1 MGIICCLYSSAC
13 LLKFLLG
20 VIDFGNSEVL
30 NIILGEGA
38 GVGQGDAHEGVGG
51 QRRAAG
57 DGYDGGGAETTDN
70 AVLAFEFVPSCVE
83 GAWVAR
89 EVT

>member
-1 MGIICCLYSSAC
+1 MPAQRQ
-13 LLKFLLG
+13 
-20 VIDFGNSEVL
+20 
-30 NIILGEGA
+30 GA
-38 GVGQGDAHEGVGG
+38 AQEGVGG

-57 DGYDGGGAETTDN
+57 DGCDGGGAETADN
-70 AVLAFEFVPSCVE
+70 AVLAFEFVLSCVE